1 MSYIGTAPTIGNFQ
15 VCDAIST
22 VNGQASYTMLVG
34 GVNATPQSANHM
46 LVSLNGILQKAGS
59 SFTVSGSTITF
70 ASNLVTG
77 DVIDF
82 IQILGNVLDL
92 GVPSDATVSLAKLTA
107 TGTKDATTFLR
118 GDNSFATP
126 DSGLTLIKETNAS
139 NVSAVTFVDGTN
151 SVVFDSTY
159 KVYFCTFT
167 NILLASD
174 EELFLRILSGG
185 STQSGS
191 TSYWT
196 GLYGTYGSPTSPNAF
211 NDRYENALWGSPGDV
226 ESTIPVS
233 GYVYFYNV
241 GQSSAYPMAMGQMFM
256 QRSNGNHY
264 AMNFSGYYKTA
275 ISNFDGFTL
284 TNNGGG
290 NISSGNFKLYGV
302 K

>member
-1 MSYIGTAPTIGNFQ
+1 MTKTRNLSDLLDANGDVKLGNLDN
-15 VCDAIST
+15 V
-22 VNGQASYTMLVG
+22 
-34 GVNATPQSANHM
+34 P
-46 LVSLNGILQKAGS
+46 
-59 SFTVSGSTITF
+59 
-70 ASNLVTG
+70 ASNDASALTTG
-77 DVIDF
+77 TLPIARIADGDITTAKLAD
-82 IQILGNVLDL
+82 
-92 GVPSDATVSLAKLTA
+92 SSVSLAKLTA

-139 NVSAVTFVDGTN
+139 NVASVSFVHGT
-151 SVVFDSTY
+151 SDVVFDSTY

-185 STQSGS
+185 SAQSGS